1 MQKIYRVT
9 AVNEQG
15 RIVHRSFQTAENGKQ
30 AIDNVED
37 YYISADTEYKSISAQ
52 KVADLNSEV

>member
-15 RIVHRSFQTAENGKQ
+15 RVVHRSFQTAESGKQ
-30 AIDNVED
+30 AIDNVEN
-37 YYISADTEYKSISAQ
+37 YYITPNTDYKSIRAE
-52 KVADLNSEV
+52 ASEEISLDV